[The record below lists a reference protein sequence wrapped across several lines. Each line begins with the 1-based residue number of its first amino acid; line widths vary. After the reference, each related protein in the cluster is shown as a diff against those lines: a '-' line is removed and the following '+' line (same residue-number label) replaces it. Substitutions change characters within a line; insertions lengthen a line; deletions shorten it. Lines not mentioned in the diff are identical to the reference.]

1 MSIFRETMS
10 GYIIITSCKCFA
22 KETGSPLLN
31 ILTGLKNLN
40 KERKINC
47 MTFASTIHIHIIAY
61 HKPEFMFSL
70 VVETFNK
77 AFGLREESPS
87 QVMRLSSRDLFTIQ
101 RKSFNNARQND
112 KIF

>member
-1 MSIFRETMS
+1 MFRKGDRASIAKHFNGTEEFKQRE
-10 GYIIITSCKCFA
+10 
-22 KETGSPLLN
+22 
-31 ILTGLKNLN
+31 KNQLYDFCVN
-40 KERKINC
+40 Q
-47 MTFASTIHIHIIAY
+47 TIHIHIMAY